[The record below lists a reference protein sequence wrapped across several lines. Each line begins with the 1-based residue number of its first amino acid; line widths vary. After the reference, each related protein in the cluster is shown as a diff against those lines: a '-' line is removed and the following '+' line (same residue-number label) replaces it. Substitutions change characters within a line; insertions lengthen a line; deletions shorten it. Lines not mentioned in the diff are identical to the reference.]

1 MGKSSRRHRS
11 RHSSPRRIG
20 VKDTFGRSGTFD
32 DLIKAYGMDAE
43 SVADTIE
50 AALKK

>member
-1 MGKSSRRHRS
+1 VLCEQC
-11 RHSSPRRIG
+11 PTPLTRIG

-43 SVADTIE
+43 SVANTIE
-50 AALKK
+50 SNIR